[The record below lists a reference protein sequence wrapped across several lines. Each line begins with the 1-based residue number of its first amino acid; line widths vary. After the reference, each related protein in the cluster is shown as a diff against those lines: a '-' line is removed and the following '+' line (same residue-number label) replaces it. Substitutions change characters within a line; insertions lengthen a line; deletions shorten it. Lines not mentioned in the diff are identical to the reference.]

1 MRGTR
6 LADDVRTPL
15 RVPGFVVV
23 AAADRAVEVTR
34 DEIER
39 FASAY
44 EAICGRSRRRSYTG
58 DTFARVIEFGRDDE
72 TAPAGGS
79 WTVTA
84 GAAHGDEGQFAR
96 VSYEQSSRAV
106 VVATE
111 PFGMVPLFRASRGG
125 LHYFS
130 TSALALAC
138 PESPARSSS
147 RIPQSRP
154 ARHAPN
160 ASRSFQPWCAS
171 SRCANARSSTRG
183 SRRCVHSAPVASTR
197 SSCAVPAIPRRCP
210 LRRPLCSDREAS

>member
-44 EAICGRSRRRSYTG
+44 EAICGRSRRHSYTG

-72 TAPAGGS
+72 TAPVGGS

-106 VVATE
+106 VVATD
-111 PFGMVPLFRASRGG
+111 PFGMFPLFRASRGG

-130 TSALALAC
+130 TSALALARHLAAAPHVLGLFVYLRTGYHFGTRTNWLDVERVDPGHRFVFTRDGVRVEHYWQ
-138 PESPARSSS
+138 PEP
-147 RIPQSRP
+147 
-154 ARHAPN
+154 
-160 ASRSFQPWCAS
+160 
-171 SRCANARSSTRG
+171 
-183 SRRCVHSAPVASTR
+183 
-197 SSCAVPAIPRRCP
+197 
-210 LRRPLCSDREAS
+210 DE